1 MITDPFF
8 WLVAALLGAVAVAV
22 LLIPAWLQK
31 HKNGRWCHTCVV
43 SAGLIVP
50 AAGFLYFQVTTW
62 NPGEAERAS
71 EAVRIVE
78 LLASRMRENPDD
90 VRGWRLLGNSYM
102 AMGQYVQ
109 ARAAFAEA
117 WQRTPLP
124 DNALKVELAESQVFA
139 EQQGLTGQAIR
150 LFEEVLVSEPTN
162 QKALWYAALAAE
174 QLGNTFVARRNLSKL
189 LEQTLPYEIRSTVG
203 RKLAALPAETLDAAR
218 ASDVVLTAQIEVAS
232 QLASHDIGPQAMLFL
247 IARTA
252 TDGPPIA
259 VARHPASAL
268 PGAFTLSNTNSMAG
282 QSLNDYETLRLVAR
296 ISLNGQAEARKG
308 DLQGEAVVDTT
319 QGSVGVLIDSIVE

>member
-1 MITDPFF
+1 MRRLTSNGVANILRRYDNRSFF

-22 LLIPAWLQK
+22 VLIPAWLQK
-31 HKNGRWCHTCVV
+31 QKNGRWCRTCVV
-43 SAGLIVP
+43 SAVFIVP
-50 AAGFLYFQVTTW
+50 ASAFLYFQVTTW
-62 NPGEAERAS
+62 NPAEAARAS
-71 EAVRIVE
+71 EAVRIIE

-90 VRGWRLLGNSYM
+90 IRGWRLLGNSYM

-189 LEQTLPYEIRSTVG
+189 LEQTLPNEIRRTVE

-218 ASDVVLTAQIEVAS
+218 AADVMLTAQIELAS
-232 QLASHDIGPQAMLFL
+232 QLASHDIGPQASLFL
-247 IARTA
+247 IARA
-252 TDGPPIA
+252 ASDGPPIA
-259 VARHPASAL
+259 VAPT
-268 PGAFTLSNTNSMAG
+268 PC
-282 QSLNDYETLRLVAR
+282 
-296 ISLNGQAEARKG
+296 
-308 DLQGEAVVDTT
+308 
-319 QGSVGVLIDSIVE
+319 